1 MADHKHPIIDAD
13 PHFSIDITNRTITN
27 SKSKKVSLIQYDHN
41 SERFSFDIDRE
52 IEGHD
57 IMDCNRI
64 QIHYIN
70 TSASTRTKHI
80 GLYEVTDK
88 QVHPDNDKKVCFTW
102 LISEN
107 ATHYE
112 GMLSFLVAF
121 ECVDGEEILYRWN
134 SGICNAISIVAGINN
149 NNAVTEVY
157 VDELLKWENY
167 IVEHF
172 DELET
177 ELVGTTIPALVDERY
192 VEREFATSEEVAAIF
207 ALDVG
212 DIGNLTVTDVVQET
226 GQSKTAVMSQKA
238 TTDALDGKV
247 DKIDS
252 GSYWRVYVVDVSGTT
267 TYREFSFEA
276 LGNKLPIRDANGRLR
291 ANEAADN
298 KDVVNLGQLKTVLVD
313 YLSKPSEAATE
324 DSVVVIDSEGNTT
337 YKKVSELGSG
347 GSSSPIASIEFV
359 PIEESQ

>member
-102 LISEN
+102 LISDN

-112 GMLSFLVAF
+112 GMLSFLIAF

-149 NNAVTEVY
+149 NNAVSEVY

-167 IVEHF
+167 IVDHF

-177 ELVGTTIPALVDERY
+177 ELVSTTIPAIVDECY
-192 VEREFATSEEVAAIF
+192 VNREFATSEEVAAIF

-226 GQSKTAVMSQKA
+226 GQSETAVMSQKA

-247 DKIDS
+247 NKVKK
-252 GSYWRVYVVDVSGTT
+252 GLYWRVYAVDGTT
-267 TYREFSFEA
+267 GVNSYIEVSITAKE
-276 LGNKLPIRDANGRLR
+276 NKIPIRDENGRLR
-291 ANEAADN
+291 ANEAADE

-313 YLSKPSEAATE
+313 YLSKPSEAVTE

-359 PIEESQ
+359 PIEES

>member
-102 LISEN
+102 LISDN

-112 GMLSFLVAF
+112 GMLSFLIAF

-149 NNAVTEVY
+149 NNAVSEVY

-167 IVEHF
+167 IVDHF

-177 ELVGTTIPALVDERY
+177 ELVSTTIPAIVDECY
-192 VEREFATSEEVAAIF
+192 VNREFATSEEVAAIF
-207 ALDVG
+207 ALEAGDV
-212 DIGNLTVTDVVQET
+212 LTITVAEVVQGT
-226 GQSKTAVMSQKA
+226 GQSETAVMSQKA

-247 DKIDS
+247 NKQ
-252 GSYWRVYVVDVSGTT
+252 Y
-267 TYREFSFEA
+267 FEA
-276 LGNKLPIRDANGRLR
+276 NAFNQKR
-291 ANEAADN
+291 
-298 KDVVNLGQLKTVLVD
+298 KVLVPAD
-313 YLSKPSEAATE
+313 GKVVSKNELMNLSTGLYWM
-324 DSVVVIDSEGNTT
+324 SVS
-337 YKKVSELGSG
+337 YKLYDFPTSNDWIILLVYG
-347 GSSSPIASIEFV
+347 GSSHTSYIVYTSDNLIYIANILTDTDRTWVPWKRIASTSDITTATAV
-359 PIEESQ
+359 LIDNSLLGG

>member
-1 MADHKHPIIDAD
+1 MSDHKHPVVDAD
-13 PHFSIDITNRTITN
+13 PHFSIDVTTRSVTN

-41 SERFSFDIDRE
+41 SERFSFDIDRY

-57 IMDCNRI
+57 ILSCNRI
-64 QIHYIN
+64 QVHYIN
-70 TSASTRTKHI
+70 TAASSRTKHI
-80 GLYEVTDK
+80 GLYGVTDL
-88 QVHPDNDKKVCFTW
+88 QMHPEDDTKVCFTW

-134 SGICNAISIVAGINN
+134 SGICNAISIVKGINN
-149 NNAVTEVY
+149 DNAVTEVY

-167 IVEHF
+167 IVDHF

-177 ELVGTTIPALVDERY
+177 ELINTTIPALVDERY

-226 GQSKTAVMSQKA
+226 GQSETAVMSQKA
-238 TTDALDGKV
+238 TTDALEGK
-247 DKIDS
+247 
-252 GSYWRVYVVDVSGTT
+252 
-267 TYREFSFEA
+267 
-276 LGNKLPIRDANGRLR
+276 
-291 ANEAADN
+291 
-298 KDVVNLGQLKTVLVD
+298 
-313 YLSKPSEAATE
+313 LSKPSEAATE